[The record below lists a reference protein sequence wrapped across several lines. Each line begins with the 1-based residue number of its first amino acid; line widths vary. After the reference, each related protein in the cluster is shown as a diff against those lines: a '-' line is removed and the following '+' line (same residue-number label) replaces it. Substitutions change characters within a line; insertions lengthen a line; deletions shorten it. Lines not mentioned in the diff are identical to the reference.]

1 MGLIFTLFSVR
12 IASDRDKSG
21 AFRKLVDDLA
31 PGLPSADTAAVS
43 LIKIIDESTHEK
55 DGGESPHV
63 DGTRLPWRFV
73 DFSIILREL
82 RKSIVKVV
90 SIVVS
95 KDLRSLFDLFSI
107 LL

>member
-31 PGLPSADTAAVS
+31 LGLPSADTAAVS

-73 DFSIILREL
+73 DFSTYIIYRALQNPYIRRL
-82 RKSIVKVV
+82 GNISIF
-90 SIVVS
+90 ICTWATN
-95 KDLRSLFDLFSI
+95 
-107 LL
+107 